1 MSLEEYINK
10 RDFNKTPEPAGL
22 RLAKGE
28 KSRFVVQRH
37 QARNLHFDLRL
48 EIDGV
53 LKSWAVPKG
62 PSLNPKDK
70 RLAVQTED
78 HPVAY
83 LNFHGT
89 IPKGNYGAGTMTIWD
104 SGYYEISGEV
114 KQQLE
119 KGDLKIEFFGKRLKG
134 VFALVRT
141 QRGGDQQQWLLIK
154 KQDAYATALIY
165 DANAFDPLSNEN
177 EIPISNPAVAHLLKP
192 MLAMS
197 AKQAFSKPGWIYEIK
212 WDGYRVMAHFEA
224 GKVQLY
230 SRNGISYNNKFS
242 LVYEALREIPHEGIL
257 DGEIVILDENG
268 LPDFQ
273 RLQHYDEESTAGEIR
288 YYVFDLLYLN
298 GESIIHL
305 PLLDRKSLIP
315 PLIEDIPK
323 VYYCDHVNDWGDTY
337 YEKAVEAG
345 LEGVLAKKAN
355 STYDPGSRSDNWL
368 KIKAFE
374 SQEAII
380 CGYTHSEGAPFGS
393 LILGIYEEEELKYIG
408 NCGSGFTS
416 EMQIELL
423 HKFRPMEI
431 KQNPFGKAINLKGKH
446 AVWLKPVLICEVKF
460 SSWTNAGMM
469 RHPVFK
475 ALRHDKVIK
484 EVAKEKHVE
493 MAKDISSPNP
503 GSFLEVDGVQVPI
516 SNLEKVYWP
525 EEGFTKYQVLD
536 YYLHMAEFLM
546 PYLID
551 RPQNLHR
558 HPNGIHAESFYQKDT
573 TGIFPHWI
581 ESVPVFSESSNKEI
595 AYLLCQNEA
604 TLLYMANLGC
614 IEINPWS
621 SRIGNLDQPD
631 YTVIDLDPSPVNTF
645 EDIIT
650 VAQAI
655 KGIHDAAGITSFCKT
670 SGSRGLHIYIPLGGQ
685 YTYEEARDFTKL
697 LCYLVSAQLP
707 ELTTLER
714 KVDKRNG
721 KIYLDYLQNRRG
733 QTLAAPYC
741 IRPKPGA
748 TVSTPLHWKEVKSGL
763 RMEDFNIL
771 TIRDRII
778 DVGDLF
784 APMLTQT
791 NSIEKTLEILDQ

>member
-28 KSRFVVQRH
+28 RSRFVVQRH

-104 SGYYEISGEV
+104 TGYYEILGEV

-141 QRGGDQQQWLLIK
+141 QRGGEQQQWLLIK
-154 KQDAYATALIY
+154 KQDAYATALVY
-165 DANAFDPLSNEN
+165 DANAFDPLSHEN
-177 EIPISNPAVAHLLKP
+177 EKPTSNPAVAHLLKP

-197 AKQAFSKPGWIYEIK
+197 SKHPFSKAGWIYEIK

-224 GKVQLY
+224 GNVQLY
-230 SRNGISYNNKFS
+230 SRNGISYNSKFR
-242 LVYEALREIPHEGIL
+242 LIWEALQEIPHEGIL
-257 DGEIVILDENG
+257 DGEIVILDDNG

-305 PLLDRKSLIP
+305 PLVDRKSLIP

-345 LEGVLAKKAN
+345 LEGILAKKAT
-355 STYDPGSRSDNWL
+355 STYDPGARTDNWL

-408 NCGSGFTS
+408 NCGSGFNSTL
-416 EMQIELL
+416 QIELL

-431 KQNPFGKAINLKGKH
+431 KQNPFGKPINLKGKH

-475 ALRHDKVIK
+475 ALRHDKVYK
-484 EVAKEKHVE
+484 EIAKEKHVE
-493 MAKDISSPNP
+493 IAQDTSSQNS
-503 GSFLEVDGVQVPI
+503 GSFLDVDGVQVPI

-525 EEGFTKYQVLD
+525 DEGFTKYQVLD
-536 YYLHMAEFLM
+536 YYLHMAEYLM

-573 TGIFPHWI
+573 AGIFPHWI

-621 SRIGNLDQPD
+621 SRIGSLDQPD

-645 EDIIT
+645 EEIIT

-655 KGIHDAAGITSFCKT
+655 KAIHDAAGITSFCKT
-670 SGSRGLHIYIPLGGQ
+670 SGSRGLHIYIPLGGK

-697 LCYLVSAQLP
+697 ICYLVNAQLP
-707 ELTTLER
+707 ELTTMER

-741 IRPKPGA
+741 LRPKPGA

-763 RMEDFNIL
+763 QMEDFNIL
-771 TIRDRII
+771 TIRDRIKET
-778 DVGDLF
+778 GDLF